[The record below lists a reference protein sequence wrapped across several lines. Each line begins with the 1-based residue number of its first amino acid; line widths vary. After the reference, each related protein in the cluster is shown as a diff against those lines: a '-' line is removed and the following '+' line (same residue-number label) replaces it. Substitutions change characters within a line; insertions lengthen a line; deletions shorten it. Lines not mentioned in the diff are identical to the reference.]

1 MKFNMVVGGVET
13 LFPEIQVVFFQEK
26 NKMVIYFLK
35 TKQENIEKIIKNMK
49 NQKLKL
55 EDNFL
60 ILNLKEFQYAFDMRG
75 YEKIMDFYN
84 TGGKIGFAFE
94 DESGNLLDIPTPSF
108 YK

>member
-1 MKFNMVVGGVET
+1 MKFNMMIDGVET
-13 LFPEIQVVFFQEK
+13 LFPEFKICHFQED
-26 NKMVIYFLK
+26 NEIVVYFLNTSQK
-35 TKQENIEKIIKNMK
+35 DIERIKKYIKKPILKFEDQYII
-49 NQKLKL
+49 L
-55 EDNFL
+55 F
-60 ILNLKEFQYAFDMRG
+60 LKEFQYAFDMRG

>member
-1 MKFNMVVGGVET
+1 MKFNIMIGGVET
-13 LFPEIQVVFFQEK
+13 FFPENDVCYFKEK

-94 DESGNLLDIPTPSF
+94 DESGNLLDIPTPTY

>member
-1 MKFNMVVGGVET
+1 MKFNMMIGGVET
-13 LFPEIQVVFFQEK
+13 LFPETDVCYFKEK

-60 ILNLKEFQYAFDMRG
+60 ILNLKKFQYAFDMRG

-94 DESGNLLDIPTPSF
+94 DESGNLLDIPTPTY

>member
-1 MKFNMVVGGVET
+1 MKFNMMIGGVET
-13 LFPEIQVVFFQEK
+13 LFPETDVCYFEEK

-94 DESGNLLDIPTPSF
+94 DENGNLLDIPTPSF